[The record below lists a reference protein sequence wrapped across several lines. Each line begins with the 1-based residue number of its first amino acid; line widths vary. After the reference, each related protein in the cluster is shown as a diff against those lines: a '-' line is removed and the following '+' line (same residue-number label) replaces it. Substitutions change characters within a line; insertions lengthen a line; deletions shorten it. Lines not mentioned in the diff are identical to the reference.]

1 MSPLI
6 CRSWQLVDTG
16 LKISNDRWGMNKQRC
31 RVSLHWPLMKASD
44 DEGHAGRKPTGTTQ
58 CASFHLLLFLL
69 LFPIPSPYPF
79 SFSLSLFLSFS
90 LSLLSAAVEVGGN
103 TAPAPAEAIT
113 VTVDRARVFI
123 GSGRRIRFSRVAPAT
138 VDGRSR
144 FTAYTQPDC
153 LFCLCFFLSPQ
164 RDWIP
169 PFCLKRCAVNCKCF
183 LIVCYDGL

>member
-90 LSLLSAAVEVGGN
+90 LVRSCWSGGQHGAG
-103 TAPAPAEAIT
+103 TGGGDHRHRGPRPRLHRKRPAHSIQSCCTRHCRRSQPLH
-113 VTVDRARVFI
+113 RVHSTGLFVLFVF
-123 GSGRRIRFSRVAPAT
+123 FS
-138 VDGRSR
+138 
-144 FTAYTQPDC
+144 
-153 LFCLCFFLSPQ
+153 LSPTWL
-164 RDWIP
+164 DSTVL
-169 PFCLKRCAVNCKCF
+169 FEKVRCE
-183 LIVCYDGL
+183 L

>member
-1 MSPLI
+1 MRAMRGANPPAPPSVPPSTSF
-6 CRSWQLVDTG
+6 CFSY
-16 LKISNDRWGMNKQRC
+16 S
-31 RVSLHWPLMKASD
+31 SLS
-44 DEGHAGRKPTGTTQ
+44 
-58 CASFHLLLFLL
+58 LL
-69 LFPIPSPYPF
+69 PIP
-79 SFSLSLFLSFS
+79 SLSLFLSFS